1 MPTLN
6 DAFVNALL
14 ADASYVSLIGNN
26 NKPLTSASDI
36 YPAFAKRLTPTLATY
51 LTSNFA
57 VLDQTL
63 APDGGFDAIVW
74 RGLAGTPFAG
84 KVYVSTRGTQEG
96 QDFLDDGDLAA
107 RGVPYTQIA
116 NMVNWW
122 LQQTT
127 PANQYA
133 KQIGVLSVPSA
144 TGITA
149 FKQFIAAPDAA
160 GTGKLSGV
168 TSIESVNGHSLGGYM
183 ASGFTCVFGGPSN
196 CHYGHQ
202 RRKRPT
208 YHHAKNRSGST
219 STRIDKW
226 KPASTNVLGG
236 MPCLA

>member
-14 ADASYVSLIGNN
+14 ADASYVSVLNDAGDLI
-26 NKPLTSASDI
+26 PASDRYI
-36 YPAFAKRLTPTLATY
+36 AFAKRLTPTLATY
-51 LTSNFA
+51 LTTNFA
-57 VLDQTL
+57 ILDQKIS
-63 APDGGFDAIVW
+63 PDGGFDAVVW
-74 RGLAGTPFAG
+74 QGLAGTPFAG
-84 KVYVSTRGTQEG
+84 KVYVSTRGTQEL
-96 QDFLDDGDLAA
+96 QDFADDGDLSA

-122 LQQTT
+122 LRQTT

-133 KQIGVLSVPSA
+133 KQIGVYSSPGLYGVP
-144 TGITA
+144 A
-149 FKQFIAAPDAA
+149 FKQFVAAPDVA

-196 CHYGHQ
+196 RHYGHQ
-202 RRKRPT
+202 RRKKPT

-236 MPCLA
+236 MPCSD